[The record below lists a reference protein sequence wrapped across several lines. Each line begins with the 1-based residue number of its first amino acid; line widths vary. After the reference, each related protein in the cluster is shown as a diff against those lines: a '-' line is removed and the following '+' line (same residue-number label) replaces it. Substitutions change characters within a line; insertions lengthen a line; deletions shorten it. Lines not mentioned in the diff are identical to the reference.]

1 MEKHQRIARQV
12 LARDLDNI
20 PRTRKERRRVPYAP
34 FGLQPPRAQPLAG
47 ESEAL
52 AAMVVLPVADPNR
65 PSILEDGAVFRHA
78 VRYIGNELREMQHG
92 VGIVSDPEHKHVP
105 VPVMHAAD
113 GAVLDVRRK
122 RQRA

>member
-1 MEKHQRIARQV
+1 
-12 LARDLDNI
+12 
-20 PRTRKERRRVPYAP
+20 
-34 FGLQPPRAQPLAG
+34 
-47 ESEAL
+47 
-52 AAMVVLPVADPNR
+52 
-65 PSILEDGAVFRHA
+65 VFRHA

-105 VPVMHAAD
+105 VPVMNAAD

>member
-20 PRTRKERRRVPYAP
+20 PRPRKERMRLPDAP
-34 FGLQPPRAQPLAG
+34 FGLQPARPQPLAG
-47 ESEAL
+47 KSEAL

-78 VRYIGNELREMQHG
+78 VRYTGNEFREMQHG
-92 VGIVSDPEHKHVP
+92 VGIVSDPEQKHLP
-105 VPVMHAAD
+105 VPIMHAAD
-113 GAVLDVRRK
+113 GAVRDVRRK

>member
-20 PRTRKERRRVPYAP
+20 PRPRKERMRLPYAP
-34 FGLQPPRAQPLAG
+34 FGLPPARPQPLAG

-52 AAMVVLPVADPNR
+52 AAMVVLAVADPNR

-78 VRYIGNELREMQHG
+78 VRYTGNELREMQHG
-92 VGIVSDPEHKHVP
+92 VGIVTDPEQKHLP
-105 VPVMHAAD
+105 VPVMHAAN
-113 GAVLDVRRK
+113 GAVRDVRRK

>member
-1 MEKHQRIARQV
+1 MKKHQRIARQM
-12 LARDLDNI
+12 LERDLDNI
-20 PRTRKERRRVPYAP
+20 PRTRKERMRLPYAP

-78 VRYIGNELREMQHG
+78 VRYSGNELREMQHG
-92 VGIVSDPEHKHVP
+92 VGIVSDPEQKHLP
-105 VPVMHAAD
+105 VPIMHAAD
-113 GAVLDVRRK
+113 GAVRDVRRK